1 MKQREIPDRAGVQ
14 LASTAALA
22 FAPTFTPAFT
32 PAFTP
37 TRTSGCTLA
46 CALASALV
54 WVLLCVLADALG
66 LGPLPAAA
74 AQAASAAPVRIGLS
88 GPFTGGSAAMGESLR
103 NGVRLAVAEINATGG
118 IRGRSIELVERDD
131 KADNETGARIA
142 QELVAMNVVAT
153 IGIVN
158 TGVGLASIAHYQQ
171 AKIPL
176 MVAVST
182 GPGLTR
188 TYAPP
193 AAPAN
198 YIFRVSPTLDI
209 EAAMIAA
216 DLRRRRLQ
224 RVALLADLTPYGDS
238 GVAAFSEA
246 AKAGGLELLAVQR
259 FRIGDTDMGAALRRS
274 QLAGAQA
281 VVAWGI
287 GPELAAIARGLQA
300 ARWKVPLYGGWTL
313 SMRSFIDAAGPA
325 GEGALMP
332 QTFIQ
337 EAGAAAKN
345 SFRLAYARTFR
356 SAHIPSP
363 MSAAQSYDGMHLLAL
378 AMRQARTLD
387 GDNLRRALE
396 DLQVRHQG
404 AVTSYDKPFSVRD
417 HEAITAN
424 MMLIGRVTEGRVD
437 YAYREDR
444 QRSALLRFK
453 QR

>member
-1 MKQREIPDRAGVQ
+1 M
-14 LASTAALA
+14 
-22 FAPTFTPAFT
+22 
-32 PAFTP
+32 
-37 TRTSGCTLA
+37 
-46 CALASALV
+46 
-54 WVLLCVLADALG
+54 
-66 LGPLPAAA
+66 
-74 AQAASAAPVRIGLS
+74 RIGLS
-88 GPFTGGSAAMGESLR
+88 GPFSGGSAAMGESLR

-131 KADNETGARIA
+131 KADNDTGARIA
-142 QELVAMNVVAT
+142 QELVAMKVVAT

-158 TGVGLASIAHYQQ
+158 TGVGLASVPVYQQ

-182 GPGLTR
+182 GPALTR

-198 YIFRVSPTLDI
+198 YIFRVSPTLDL

-216 DLRRRRLQ
+216 DLRRHRLQ
-224 RVALLADLTPYGDS
+224 RIALLADLTPYGDS
-238 GVAAFSEA
+238 GVAAFSDA
-246 AKAGGLELLAVQR
+246 ARQVGLELLPVQR
-259 FRIGDTDMGAALRRS
+259 FRIGDTDMSAAIKRS

-281 VVAWGI
+281 VVGWGI

-300 ARWKVPLYGGWTL
+300 TRWKVPLYGSWTL
-313 SMRSFIDAAGPA
+313 SMRSFIEAAGPA

-345 SFRLAYARTFR
+345 SFLLAYARTFR

-363 MSAAQSYDGMHLLAL
+363 MSAAQGYDGMHLLAL

-387 GDNLRRALE
+387 GDSLRLALE

-404 AVTSYDKPFSVRD
+404 AVTSYDKPFSARD

-437 YAYREDR
+437 YAYREDQ